1 MSLALVDWILLG
13 VLLASLVLGFWR
25 GLVYEVLSL
34 AGWLAAFIVAQW
46 LALDAVPWLPFLQS
60 AAPQIQYAVAFAA
73 VFVAT
78 LFAAGLVSWLIKKL
92 VDTVGLRP
100 IDRSLGAV
108 FGLARGLILLLA
120 FSVLLKLFGMGE
132 QSWWTEGQGPAW
144 LAVLLKGIQPLLP
157 QVLLDYLP

>member
-1 MSLALVDWILLG
+1 MSLAVVDWVLLG

-46 LALDAVPWLPFLQS
+46 LAVDAVSWLPFLQS

-100 IDRSLGAV
+100 IDRTLGAA
-108 FGLARGLILLLA
+108 FGLARGLVLLLA
-120 FSVLLKLFGMGE
+120 LTVLLQLLGMSE
-132 QSWWTEGQGPAW
+132 QAWWTEGRGPVW
-144 LAVLLKGIQPLLP
+144 LNVLLKGLQPLLP
-157 QVLLDYLP
+157 QALLQYLP